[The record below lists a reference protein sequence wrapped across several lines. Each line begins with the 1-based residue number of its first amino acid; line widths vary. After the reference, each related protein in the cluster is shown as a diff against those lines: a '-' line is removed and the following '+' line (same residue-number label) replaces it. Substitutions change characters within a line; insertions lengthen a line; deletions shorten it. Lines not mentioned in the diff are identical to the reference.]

1 MRNTKGVLPVTGIVP
16 PITKTMHRSF
26 TDSIVSVTRN
36 LFSDEVEV
44 ILSVSRFC
52 NKRAGFPIK
61 IFGETLRFSVN
72 LVTLLPGSLW
82 TLVGLRLVGCKIDSH
97 DNLICTYI
105 NYVTYRAVF
114 FLGFLWTMV
123 ESVRFPVRLH
133 DIRPILPLKNVK
145 FRLNGRYFWI
155 KEL

>member
-82 TLVGLRLVGCKIDSH
+82 TLVGLWLVGCKIDSH

-114 FLGFLWTMV
+114 FSWL
-123 ESVRFPVRLH
+123 PVNH
-133 DIRPILPLKNVK
+133 
-145 FRLNGRYFWI
+145 GRVSQISCEITWYTANFTLEKCQI
-155 KEL
+155 

>member
-16 PITKTMHRSF
+16 TITKTMHRSF

-72 LVTLLPGSLW
+72 LVTRFAVNPGRVVAS
-82 TLVGLRLVGCKIDSH
+82 GLQNRLS
-97 DNLICTYI
+97 
-105 NYVTYRAVF
+105 
-114 FLGFLWTMV
+114 
-123 ESVRFPVRLH
+123 
-133 DIRPILPLKNVK
+133 
-145 FRLNGRYFWI
+145 
-155 KEL
+155 